1 MKIKKAYLID
11 ERSITRQPQLE
22 GKELDLEVLYPLVE
36 CHIIE
41 HVGLKK
47 GVDLWVDEEGL
58 LKPNFINRIA
68 SKMYQGAYPH
78 VKEELGIAG
87 RAILTDNTK
96 KGDYIENCYK

>member
-11 ERSITRQPQLE
+11 EKSITRQPQLE
-22 GKELDLEVLYPLVE
+22 GKELDFESLYPIIE
-36 CHIIE
+36 CQMIE

-58 LKPNFINRIA
+58 MKPNFINRIA
-68 SKMYQGAYPH
+68 SKMYQNAYPH

-87 RAILTDNTK
+87 RAILIDNTK
-96 KGDYIENCYK
+96 KGDYAD